1 MTLVTIQLPGQFT
14 FSQLCK
20 LFNGMH
26 SAVKVIQSDNRT
38 GTLSKVKEPPHAF
51 ATFNTANHC
60 ANDTQ
65 WNARTMGVQK
75 NKRPSL
81 CEIRTLRLEN
91 LRHDSTPKDQ
101 A

>member
-1 MTLVTIQLPGQFT
+1 MTLVTIQLPGQYT

-38 GTLSKVKEPPHAF
+38 GTQSKVKEPPHAF
-51 ATFNTANHC
+51 AKFNTASPC
-60 ANDTQ
+60 ANDSE
-65 WNARTMGVQK
+65 WDAGAMGVQK
-75 NKRPSL
+75 NRRPNL
-81 CEIRTLRLEN
+81 CEIRTLRLET
-91 LRHDSTPKDQ
+91 LRHDSTPQDQ